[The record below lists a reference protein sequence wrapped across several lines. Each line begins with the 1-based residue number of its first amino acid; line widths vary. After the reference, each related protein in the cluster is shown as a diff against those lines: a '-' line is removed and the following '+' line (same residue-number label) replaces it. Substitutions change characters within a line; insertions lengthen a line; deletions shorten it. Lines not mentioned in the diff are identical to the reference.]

1 MLAVWQPLQPHAQ
14 VQHKVVQKCQLWQ
27 FNTTAGLLQCYKL
40 SDSLWVTGCRCY
52 QDSTCLTPLI
62 FVLSPGSDPMSGL
75 LKYADSLRVKVDSI
89 SLGQGQGPKVCPPYP
104 CKSSIWSFYCI
115 VLYCIVLCYH
125 TKRTI
130 NTLAVAPPELL
141 ARLGLRLICNLS
153 EWLNIVVVWLCNSLG
168 LREWNAIASTSC
180 F

>member
-14 VQHKVVQKCQLWQ
+14 VQHKVAQKCQLWQ
-27 FNTTAGLLQCYKL
+27 CNTTAGLLQCCKL

-89 SLGQGQGPKVCPPYP
+89 SLGQGQGPKVRPSYP
-104 CKSSIWSFYCI
+104 CKSSYGLCI
-115 VLYCIVLCYH
+115 VLHCIVLWYH
-125 TKRTI
+125 TNRTI

-141 ARLGLRLICNLS
+141 ACLGLRQICNLS
-153 EWLNIVVVWLCNSLG
+153 EWSNIVVVWLCNSL
-168 LREWNAIASTSC
+168 RE
-180 F
+180 